1 MAEMFLSLHDVGEE
15 LGVSVQTVR
24 RWVKAG
30 ELAAYQPGKEYR
42 IKSGDL
48 EEFLKTREVRPKGD
62 TPPPRDGGA
71 GDQGLR
77 FVRAW
82 RAFALTLAL
91 DWAENPPQSSREIS
105 PLVSAL
111 GALVDAGAF
120 EYSADDDTAT
130 RGEISLVRNA
140 LAKLYKIADR
150 VESAEVAAEMR
161 GSLALV
167 PDPRDNVA

>member
-82 RAFALTLAL
+82 RAFAMTLAG
-91 DWAENPPQSSREIS
+91 DWAENPPQSSREIK

-111 GALVDAGAF
+111 GTLVDAGAF
-120 EYSADDDTAT
+120 EYSAADDTAT
-130 RGEISLVRNA
+130 RGEVSLFLNA
-140 LAKLYKIADR
+140 LRKLAEISDALER
-150 VESAEVAAEMR
+150 EEVAAELR
-161 GSLALV
+161 AAFALV
-167 PDPRDNVA
+167 PNLRDHVA